1 MSIEEIEHELFIL
14 DMKDHFTHE
23 DIKKREELLKILREQ
38 QNEHSRSI

>member
-23 DIKKREELLKILREQ
+23 DFERKEELLKLLRELN
-38 QNEHSRSI
+38 NEQD